1 MAVVTPED
9 THKSS
14 APVTVHRATVG
25 RSARRTANG
34 AGERVTVKTG
44 NAETLYEKYIT

>member
-9 THKSS
+9 THKS
-14 APVTVHRATVG
+14 VHPR
-25 RSARRTANG
+25 ARRAIGAPGTANG

-44 NAETLYEKYIT
+44 NAETLYEKYIIVYL